1 MPDKISFVNTFR
13 ALENAIDI
21 AQQRNTVIASNI
33 SNAETP
39 NYKAKDVDFKTA
51 LARTMKSNHELNL
64 VRTDSQHMGFNMN
77 GSPKVESFEDDV
89 EWNGYNWVNIDREM
103 AKLTENNLMYRVSVE
118 ALLRKIAILKEV
130 IKEGGR

>member
-13 ALENAIDI
+13 ALENAINI

-51 LARTMKSNHELNL
+51 LARTLRSDHELNL
-64 VRTDSQHMGFNMN
+64 VRTDSKHIAFSMN
-77 GSPKVESFEDDV
+77 GSPRVRPFEENV

-103 AKLTENNLMYRVSVE
+103 TKLTENNLMYRVSIE